1 MKINSKKIN
10 MVMTNLKVDYILDPK
25 AKNIYVVTMN
35 DKDRDI
41 DEVATAIYQAA
52 SEKDVYD
59 DVITDGLYSID
70 PDDSE
75 QIEYMRE
82 NMFVDIKLIGIL
94 K

>member
-1 MKINSKKIN
+1 MS
-10 MVMTNLKVDYILDPK
+10 LKVDYILDPK

>member
-1 MKINSKKIN
+1 
-10 MVMTNLKVDYILDPK
+10 MTNLKVDYILDPK

>member
-1 MKINSKKIN
+1 
-10 MVMTNLKVDYILDPK
+10 MTNLKVDYILDPK

-59 DVITDGLYSID
+59 DAITDGLYSID

>member
-1 MKINSKKIN
+1 
-10 MVMTNLKVDYILDPK
+10 MTNLKVDYILDPK

-41 DEVATAIYQAA
+41 DEVVTAIYQAA